1 MKDEKEVFRV
11 AVRTFGWVQEA
22 YKLENLKNVVS
33 VFVPGSPV
41 NRRLIE
47 DKLVRLISDEDG
59 KAEFIEELEADPV
72 IVPYAHLKGKGTP
85 KGYTRSNA
93 PCSGII
99 QAVLPGQ
106 RKEYQ
111 SDWPADSFLRWAVSI
126 GFLNYDRNGDTCS
139 LSALG
144 RSYAEAEAGSKEEE
158 EALTTAFLSYPPVC
172 RVLSL
177 LAAGDHLTKFEIGAK
192 LGFIGEAGFT
202 SIPQHMILQGLSET
216 AEEDRAKLLQDTKI
230 LIGRATPIA

>member
-1 MKDEKEVFRV
+1 M

-47 DKLVRLISDEDG
+47 DKLVRLISDEDQYP
-59 KAEFIEELEADPV
+59 KFIEELEADPV
-72 IVPYAHLKGKGTP
+72 IVPYVHLKGKGTS

-111 SDWPADSFLRWAVSI
+111 SDWPADSFLRW
-126 GFLNYDRNGDTCS
+126 R
-139 LSALG
+139 SA
-144 RSYAEAEAGSKEEE
+144 SV
-158 EALTTAFLSYPPVC
+158 F
-172 RVLSL
+172 
-177 LAAGDHLTKFEIGAK
+177 
-192 LGFIGEAGFT
+192 
-202 SIPQHMILQGLSET
+202 
-216 AEEDRAKLLQDTKI
+216 
-230 LIGRATPIA
+230 